1 MEAHHPSP
9 ERQPTAAHQQQ
20 LQPASA
26 PEITPSNAPTLQ
38 SPSATDLPPAS
49 ALELQPPHTPEL
61 QPSLEWQSSAVSSTY
76 QRATADLESGLAS
89 VDAQPLSPPP
99 SLRKRCLR
107 GTSPHVESEGIRGAS
122 NPGSSSSEEP
132 DDSNDEDWSTAES
145 AEEDEEVT
153 VDSGGDDSGEE
164 DISINLIEVDVNLK
178 VTDLIR
184 ADNCK
189 RRCLEGK
196 ARELESL
203 GCSISQMTKSQKMT
217 SVYLMLV
224 IKFLLAQVHMGVLNR
239 VDYKFFVKGHTN
251 NSCDRGF
258 GHIRM
263 FVSRQDCWTL
273 GQVVSAVR
281 NSATSNRTV
290 HISRDDGFFKGY
302 KTPVKELYKNLTGVQ
317 QYQWFGMDASKPGM
331 VECRKS
337 PSADADEQDLR
348 RKVDGILTANTK
360 VARMFEHF
368 LEPLPVHGVNTERK
382 YTMHYV
388 VRPYVPE
395 EFRGDEIYT
404 ALSKEQ
410 DDSAKAAMQ
419 SRRQHRAAM
428 ALPAK
433 ENLDQRGCGVQ
444 KRKMKIPWLR
454 RSPGDAE

>member
-217 SVYLMLV
+217 SVYLML
-224 IKFLLAQVHMGVLNR
+224 GVLMQTDTVQRRGGKGEREKFNYYLPFVGAVCRPSFARCLDITPLTIQGFR
-239 VDYKFFVKGHTN
+239 VQG
-251 NSCDRGF
+251 
-258 GHIRM
+258 
-263 FVSRQDCWTL
+263 
-273 GQVVSAVR
+273 
-281 NSATSNRTV
+281 
-290 HISRDDGFFKGY
+290 
-302 KTPVKELYKNLTGVQ
+302 
-317 QYQWFGMDASKPGM
+317 
-331 VECRKS
+331 
-337 PSADADEQDLR
+337 
-348 RKVDGILTANTK
+348 
-360 VARMFEHF
+360 ARA
-368 LEPLPVHGVNTERK
+368 R
-382 YTMHYV
+382 
-388 VRPYVPE
+388 
-395 EFRGDEIYT
+395 
-404 ALSKEQ
+404 
-410 DDSAKAAMQ
+410 
-419 SRRQHRAAM
+419 
-428 ALPAK
+428 
-433 ENLDQRGCGVQ
+433 
-444 KRKMKIPWLR
+444 W
-454 RSPGDAE
+454 